1 MTTPLRIVFAG
12 TPDFSVPALQAL
24 LDSPHRV
31 VAVYTQPDRPA
42 GRGRKLMASP
52 VKQVAETA
60 GIPVY
65 QPPTLKDDAAVQE
78 LAALAPDLMVVVAYG
93 LLLPQRVLDIPRLAC
108 VNIHASLLPHWRGA
122 APIQRALQAGD
133 AATGVA
139 IMRMEAGLDTGPV
152 YLARDTAIGERE
164 TGGQLHDRLSI
175 LGAEALMAALPGIA
189 DGTLMPQAQDNE
201 RATYAHKLNKGEGL
215 IDWGL
220 AARQID
226 LQVRAFNP
234 WPVAFTTLGGETL
247 RIWEAEPLP
256 GGDAGSTHPGTVSA
270 VSRAGIDVT
279 TGDGILRLLVLQP
292 PGKRAMTAAEF
303 LSARTLEGVV
313 LGE

>member
-65 QPPTLKDDAAVQE
+65 QPPTLKEDAAVQE